1 MGAFQDSNPIGQPI
15 RIAIVGDVHEQWSA
29 ADSDAL
35 QALNLD
41 LVLFVGDFGNE
52 SVDVV
57 RQIAALPLP
66 KAVILG
72 NHDAWYSASPWGR
85 AKCPYDRATTD
96 RLQEQLDLLGPT
108 HVGFSHLDFPD
119 LNLSIVG
126 SRPFSWGGPDWKNK
140 SFYQERYGVSSFEDS
155 AQRIAQTAQA
165 AQFDRLILLGHNGP
179 HGLGAEP
186 EDPCGKDWM
195 PIGGDHGDPDL
206 TDAIHL
212 IKTQG
217 KQIPL
222 VTFGHMHHNLRNRND
237 RLRTSAIL
245 KQDTLYLNAA
255 RCPRVI
261 ETDRGLLRNFTIV
274 TFVDTELRSA
284 ELVWVDQTA
293 QIASR
298 ESLWL
303 AGEGNRGIRVGA

>member
-1 MGAFQDSNPIGQPI
+1 MAASPGETQPTEFSIVRIGI
-15 RIAIVGDVHEQWSA
+15 IGDVHDQWDEADTA
-29 ADSDAL
+29 AL
-35 QALNLD
+35 KTLNLD

-52 SVDVV
+52 SVEVV
-57 RQIAALPLP
+57 RQVAALPLP

-96 RLQEQLDLLGPT
+96 RLQEQLDLLGPA
-108 HVGFSHLDFPD
+108 HIGYSHLDFPA

-126 SRPFSWGGPDWKNK
+126 ARPFSWGGPDWKNK
-140 SFYQERYGVSSFEDS
+140 AFYQERYGVGSFEDS
-155 AQRIAQTAQA
+155 AQRIAQAAQA
-165 AQFDRLILLGHNGP
+165 AQYDRLILLGHNGP
-179 HGLGAEP
+179 YGLGTEP

-206 TDAIHL
+206 ADAIHR

-222 VTFGHMHHNLRNRND
+222 VTFGHMHHSLRNRKD
-237 RLRTSAIL
+237 RLRTSALL
-245 KQDTLYLNAA
+245 KRETLYLNAA

-261 ETDRGLLRNFTIV
+261 ESDRGILRNFTIV
-274 TFVDTELRSA
+274 TFVGLALRSA
-284 ELVWVDQTA
+284 ELVWVDQA
-293 QIASR
+293 EQIVGR

-303 AGEGNRGIRVGA
+303 GKEGE

>member
-1 MGAFQDSNPIGQPI
+1 MGAFQDSNPIGQTI
-15 RIAIVGDVHEQWSA
+15 RIAIVGDVHEQWST

-35 QALNLD
+35 QALNLN

-52 SVDVV
+52 SVNVV
-57 RQIAALPLP
+57 RQIAALPLA

-96 RLQEQLDLLGPT
+96 RLQEQLDLLGPS
-108 HVGFSHLDFPD
+108 HIGYSHLDFPD

-126 SRPFSWGGPDWKNK
+126 ARPFSWGGPDWKNK
-140 SFYQERYGVSSFEDS
+140 DFYQERYGIGSFEDS
-155 AQRIAQTAQA
+155 AQRIAQTATQT
-165 AQFDRLILLGHNGP
+165 QCDRLILLGHNGP
-179 HGLGAEP
+179 HGLGANP

-222 VTFGHMHHNLRNRND
+222 VTFGHMHHDLRNRKD
-237 RLRTSAIL
+237 RLRTSAIT
-245 KQDTLYLNAA
+245 KNNTLYLNAA

-274 TFVDTELRSA
+274 TFVGLELRSA
-284 ELVWVDQTA
+284 ELVWVDSSSH
-293 QIASR
+293 IAR
-298 ESLWL
+298 CESLFEL
-303 AGEGNRGIRVGA
+303 SQE